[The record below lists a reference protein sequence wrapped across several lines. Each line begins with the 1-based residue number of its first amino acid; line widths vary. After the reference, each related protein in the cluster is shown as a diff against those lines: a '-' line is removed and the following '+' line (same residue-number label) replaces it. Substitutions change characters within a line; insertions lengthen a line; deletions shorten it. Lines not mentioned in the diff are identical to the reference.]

1 MSPMACSHTTVSQYR
16 YNYNYSMNESI
27 HQLFKVV
34 QGYFSDRYYYVGAM
48 VNNVMK
54 AWAWK
59 NPLTSLS
66 QNIQLLV
73 SDMLQNF
80 NKKSHEL

>member
-1 MSPMACSHTTVSQYR
+1 MSPMDCSQTVSQYR
-16 YNYNYSMNESI
+16 YNYNYSMNGSI

-34 QGYFSDRYYYVGAM
+34 QGYFSDRHYYVGAI
-48 VNNVMK
+48 VNKVMK
-54 AWAWK
+54 AWTWK
-59 NPLTSLS
+59 NQSTFLS

-73 SDMLQNF
+73 SDMFQNF